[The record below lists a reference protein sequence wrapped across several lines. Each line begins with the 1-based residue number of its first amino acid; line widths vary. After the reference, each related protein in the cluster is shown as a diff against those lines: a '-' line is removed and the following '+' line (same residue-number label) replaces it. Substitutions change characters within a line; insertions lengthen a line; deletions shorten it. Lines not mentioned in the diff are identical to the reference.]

1 MNIERRGFLAGAT
14 ALAMPRIA
22 RGAEKLLL
30 KVVPEGDLAILDPVY
45 TTATVVRNHGY
56 MVFDT
61 LYGFD
66 DQNVVQ
72 PQMVEGHVVAAD
84 GKQWTLTLRDG
95 LLWHDGE
102 KVRARD
108 AVASIRRWAARDSFG
123 GALMAATDELSA
135 PDDRT
140 IQFRLKRPFPLL
152 AEALGKPGTPMPC
165 MMPERLALTDPNK
178 QVIDMVGSG
187 PFRFI
192 TNERVPGSRVV
203 YEKFAGY
210 VPRNTGTPS
219 GSAGPKVAHFDRVE
233 WHVIPD
239 GSTAVN
245 ALISGEVDWVQT
257 PAVDLLSLLRDKKGF
272 KVETPDP
279 AGGIGILRFNA
290 LFPPFDNPAI
300 RSALMW
306 AVDQAEYMTAA
317 WGTDRRLWKD
327 GVGVFSPG
335 SPMDSQVGMAALTS
349 KRDFDKVKRDLL
361 AAGYK
366 GEKIVLLGASDYPDI
381 NSLALVAQDMLKRVG
396 MNVDLQAEDWG
407 TTVQRRGSRKPP
419 AEGGWNIFFTYL
431 NGTNNDNPAG
441 QLGIRGNGPKAWFGW
456 PSMPKIEALRAAW
469 FEAPDLAAQKQICE
483 DIQLEF
489 FKQAPYLPLG
499 CRYAPTAYSS
509 SLTGVRSSFIQ
520 FYDVRRV

>member
-1 MNIERRGFLAGAT
+1 MKIERRGFLAGAT

-22 RGAEKLLL
+22 RAAEKSLL

-66 DQNVVQ
+66 DDNVVQ

-95 LLWHDGE
+95 LMWHDGE

-140 IQFRLKRPFPLL
+140 ILFRLKRPFPLL

-165 MMPERLALTDPNK
+165 IMPERLALTDPNK
-178 QVIDMVGSG
+178 QVTDMVGSG

-192 TNERVPGSRVV
+192 ADERVAGSRVV

-210 VPRNTGTPS
+210 VPRKGGKAS
-219 GSAGPKVAHFDRVE
+219 GSAGPKIAHFDRVE

-245 ALISGEVDWVQT
+245 ALINGEVDWVQN
-257 PAVDLLSLLRDKKGF
+257 PAVDLLPLLRGKSAF
-272 KVETPDP
+272 KVENLDP
-279 AGGIGILRFNA
+279 AGGIGILRFNC
-290 LFPPFDNPAI
+290 LYPPFDKAAV

-306 AVDQAEYMTAA
+306 AIEQSEYMTAA
-317 WGTDRRLWKD
+317 WGTDRTLWKD

-335 SPMDSQVGMAALTS
+335 TPMDSQVGMEALTS
-349 KRDFDKVKRDLL
+349 KRDFDKVKRDLV
-361 AAGYK
+361 AAGYQ
-366 GEKIVLLGASDYPDI
+366 GEKIVLLGASDYPET
-381 NSLALVAQDMLKRVG
+381 NALALVAADMLRRVG

-407 TTVQRRGSRKPP
+407 TTVQRRGNRKPP
-419 AEGGWNIFFTYL
+419 AQGGWNIFFTYL
-431 NGTNNDNPAG
+431 NGTNNYNPAG
-441 QLGIRGNGPKAWFGW
+441 QLGIRGNGAHAWFGW
-456 PSMPKIEALRAAW
+456 PTMPKIEALRSAW
-469 FEAPDLAAQKQICE
+469 FEAPDLAAQKKICE

-489 FKQAPYLPLG
+489 FKEAPYLPLG
-499 CRYAPTAYSS
+499 CRYGPTAYSA

-520 FYDVRRV
+520 FYDVRHV